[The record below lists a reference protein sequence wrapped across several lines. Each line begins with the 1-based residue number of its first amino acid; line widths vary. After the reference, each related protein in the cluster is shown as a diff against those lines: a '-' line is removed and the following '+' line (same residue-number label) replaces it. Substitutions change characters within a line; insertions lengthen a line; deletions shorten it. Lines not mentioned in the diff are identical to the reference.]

1 MSELKEEE
9 IRVFIDA
16 VRNYFLQLTQH
27 TALVRASYLAVN
39 EVPNFSYTGLITL
52 SGQFR
57 GCVYV
62 STQAEMLTALLLEMR
77 EPDRSEENLLD
88 TIGEL
93 ANTIAGNARRYFGT
107 GLQISVPI
115 AIKGISEK
123 IRAYTRLRPLVIL
136 VQWQHHEIAVVVDLK
151 SG

>member
-1 MSELKEEE
+1 MSELREEE

-16 VRNYFLQLTQH
+16 VRHYFVQLTSQP
-27 TALVRASYLAVN
+27 ALVRASYLAAN
-39 EVPNFSYTGLITL
+39 EVPYFAYTGLITL

-62 STQAEMLTALLLEMR
+62 SAEAGMLRALLKEMR
-77 EPDRSEENLLD
+77 EPDTSEENLLD

-93 ANTIAGNARRYFGT
+93 ANTIAGNARRHFGS
-107 GLQISVPI
+107 GLEISVPI
-115 AIKGISEK
+115 TIKGVSDQ

-136 VQWQHHEIAVVVDLK
+136 VQWLSYEIAVVVDLK
-151 SG
+151 PE